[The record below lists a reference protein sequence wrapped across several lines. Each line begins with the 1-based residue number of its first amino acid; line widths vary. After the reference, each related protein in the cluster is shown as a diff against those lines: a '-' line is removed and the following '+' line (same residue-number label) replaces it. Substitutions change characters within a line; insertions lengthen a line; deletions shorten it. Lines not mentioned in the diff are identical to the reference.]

1 MASIGANALC
11 SSERLKL
18 SSHWSPHATPLMK
31 KLHGA
36 QLLEVEPSSMRQ
48 ASESLQKHGSPLHL
62 PFSVSFAAA
71 VETRTAHNKLWLR
84 KANVMPKREATADK
98 RILTQDFL
106 IKTSRNFFT
115 DDIDFVPEVRHIQS
129 FNQINTWK
137 CEQTCCLVTFSKP
150 YMET

>member
-1 MASIGANALC
+1 MFVRKAQAFVS
-11 SSERLKL
+11 LK
-18 SSHWSPHATPLMK
+18 STRDAVNEKTTWC
-31 KLHGA
+31 
-36 QLLEVEPSSMRQ
+36 MRQ

-84 KANVMPKREATADK
+84 KANVMLKRE
-98 RILTQDFL
+98 RILTQNFL

-129 FNQINTWK
+129 FNQINT
-137 CEQTCCLVTFSKP
+137 
-150 YMET
+150 